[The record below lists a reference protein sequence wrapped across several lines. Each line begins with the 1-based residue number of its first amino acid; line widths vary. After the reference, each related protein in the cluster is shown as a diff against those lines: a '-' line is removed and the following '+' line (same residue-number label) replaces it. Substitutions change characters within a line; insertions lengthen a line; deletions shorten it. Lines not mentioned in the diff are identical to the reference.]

1 MERYTSE
8 QALNGILN
16 ILETVVGQGNKNDK
30 KDETSDM
37 IRQLLQGAAT
47 AQAAGLGLGQQI
59 EQMANGLDIIK
70 SADVDMVAGSI
81 TRLATALNS
90 FSVNNEVRSEG
101 VVQAVS
107 LLRLLGSVEKDTVK
121 NIERLVS
128 LDVDDMKQFNEAMQW
143 LKAVEFDQAHAKSI
157 GILISELNSLGGI
170 DKTVISGLK
179 RLQDI
184 NPKSFERLSAA
195 LAELNANTL
204 DRSSVTRVN
213 NAIAVLNALSGIT
226 TDTIDAIN
234 DIRDLKVSSIERLNE
249 LVSTLDLSGL
259 KKSDVNQA
267 NLLTDILKALG
278 SIDEQTLDNL
288 SNLSDINP
296 KSFEHLSAI
305 LASLN
310 FKNMPKSSSA
320 NTSPVINVLRAF
332 GSITEETIDNLNN
345 LSGIDT
351 DAFNNLI
358 EALQGL
364 DFSKIKHIS
373 GKDAQKNLQ
382 SLSSFISPLNTI
394 LGDGTKNLSGMF
406 SKYKARRIGK
416 TVGAFYEA
424 LFDTILGNRKN
435 IVVKVEG
442 VAELMN
448 AIMPLISDES
458 PVSVYKMKKVLNQEN
473 GRQIGMFFKEMLA
486 GIPNKKKPDAVLK
499 QLADFLKLITS
510 FGLGDFIK
518 LKVLLTEKNGKNMGK
533 FFSSLFDGLEK
544 EKYPDLKPI
553 TTFLKQLS
561 SIGIV
566 GALGLLALK
575 PVLTEKFGKA
585 IAGFVN
591 ALVKDMDKDK
601 LDRISTFTKS
611 VKMLSTS
618 MLIIAATI
626 GLLAAEI
633 TFFGAVTIIQ
643 ALAINVL
650 FVGTTIMLMRFL
662 GKSRSHIT
670 TGATALK
677 DIAKALTY
685 LSIDVAMMAIVASF
699 LQNVE
704 WESLGKVASVV
715 VLMTGVVMGVMYLA
729 NKWKK
734 GGDNAIKVMQS
745 MSILIASITIS
756 IGLIALMTK
765 VASIE
770 DIRAGALVVVMTVA
784 LMTGIVWWMSKI
796 NKKNLE

>member
-1 MERYTSE
+1 M
-8 QALNGILN
+8 
-16 ILETVVGQGNKNDK
+16 
-30 KDETSDM
+30 
-37 IRQLLQGAAT
+37 
-47 AQAAGLGLGQQI
+47 
-59 EQMANGLDIIK
+59 
-70 SADVDMVAGSI
+70 
-81 TRLATALNS
+81 
-90 FSVNNEVRSEG
+90 
-101 VVQAVS
+101 
-107 LLRLLGSVEKDTVK
+107 
-121 NIERLVS
+121 
-128 LDVDDMKQFNEAMQW
+128 
-143 LKAVEFDQAHAKSI
+143 
-157 GILISELNSLGGI
+157 
-170 DKTVISGLK
+170 
-179 RLQDI
+179 
-184 NPKSFERLSAA
+184 
-195 LAELNANTL
+195 
-204 DRSSVTRVN
+204 
-213 NAIAVLNALSGIT
+213 
-226 TDTIDAIN
+226 
-234 DIRDLKVSSIERLNE
+234 
-249 LVSTLDLSGL
+249 
-259 KKSDVNQA
+259 
-267 NLLTDILKALG
+267 
-278 SIDEQTLDNL
+278 
-288 SNLSDINP
+288 
-296 KSFEHLSAI
+296 
-305 LASLN
+305 
-310 FKNMPKSSSA
+310 
-320 NTSPVINVLRAF
+320 RAF

-382 SLSSFISPLNTI
+382 SLSSFISQLNTI